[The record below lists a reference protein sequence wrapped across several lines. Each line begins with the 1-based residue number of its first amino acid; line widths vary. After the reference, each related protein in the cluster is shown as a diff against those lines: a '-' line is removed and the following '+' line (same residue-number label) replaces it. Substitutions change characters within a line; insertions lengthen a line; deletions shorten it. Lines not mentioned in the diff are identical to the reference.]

1 MKVELTALGISTQI
15 QDYKVS
21 KKIDDFGV
29 VIDIDTGAIFDKENG
44 YAVLLEN
51 TMKGNTKEP
60 ALITIPCGEDD
71 IEIDGYIGHNQGKIN
86 FKSCR
91 MEKAVKFENPIEC
104 IINKEIN
111 IFDYTPSTT
120 ETIQG
125 NLETE
130 YVTKTIFVN
139 NIAFLDPIVI
149 NAGRYI
155 MPLVD
160 ALANLGPLDDL
171 SSRAFYEAYK
181 RVNVFAVFTND
192 GFIPVYLHHAIVVT
206 VVWQRITSPTQLSN
220 DWIPLPPSEGA
231 GFFIPFAPIEWKSA
245 VITELRA
252 NVELPIGSIN
262 VPYNDVF
269 YEAGNANSLRNVS
282 VSNTFY
288 VNEIIEDIFSCTG
301 LELRS
306 NFFNI
311 NNDNTNPDNS
321 EYDFAIEYLQQLKI
335 AQSFDI
341 IRESAIED
349 SFGKSGTFPAKQ
361 MILEFNRLFGL
372 ILIYDSTADVLRWEH
387 YTYFESKGIDFELQ
401 NIEYE
406 FSDDADINKD
416 IINTE
421 TWTMAQPSPTDGF
434 YTTKID
440 YQNYSLNS
448 EINDI
453 TKKSDKF
460 MTDIF
465 GCLNNKDYEGDAYK
479 KLFFLMATDG
489 SNVIALNSALS
500 MRSIVENLHYRNRA
514 LKTGLHDNRP
524 VTFSG
529 YSVGLSAE
537 ISFFGSFKVF
547 NKINPTNTVK
557 LNVNGNGT
565 WLIDEMEIEGK
576 KITIKIK
583 K

>member
-29 VIDIDTGAIFDKENG
+29 VIDIDTDAIFDKENG

-51 TMKGNTKEP
+51 TMQGNTKEP

-91 MEKAVKFENPIEC
+91 MGKAVKFENPIEC
-104 IINKEIN
+104 IVNKEIN

-120 ETIQG
+120 KTIQG

-282 VSNTFY
+282 VSNTFFI
-288 VNEIIEDIFSCTG
+288 NEIIEEVFSCTG

-311 NNDNTNPDNS
+311 NTDNTNPDNS

-349 SFGKSGTFPAKQ
+349 SFGKSGTFAAKQ

-372 ILIYDSTADVLRWEH
+372 ILIYDSVVDVLRWEH

-401 NIEYE
+401 GIEYE

-479 KLFFLMATDG
+479 KLFFLLATDG
-489 SNVIALNSALS
+489 SNVIALNSSLS

>member
-1 MKVELTALGISTQI
+1 MKVELPSLGIQTQI
-15 QDYKVS
+15 QDYKIN
-21 KKIDDFGV
+21 KKLDDFGV
-29 VIDIDTGAIFDKENG
+29 VIDIDTKAIFDKDNG

-51 TMKGNTKEP
+51 TLQGNTNEP
-60 ALITIPCGEDD
+60 ATITIPCGAEDVE
-71 IEIDGYIGHNQGKIN
+71 IEGYIQHNEGKVN
-86 FKSCR
+86 FNECR
-91 MEKAVKFENPIEC
+91 MEKAVKFDNPIEC
-104 IINKEIN
+104 IVNKEIN
-111 IFDYTPSTT
+111 IFDYTPYETK
-120 ETIQG
+120 TIQG
-125 NLETE
+125 EILYTYYNHAVLIDLEQSKSFTVDQLLGILGGYPDKTSLGFFPE
-130 YVTKTIFVN
+130 FIDLQCYPNIEIDNDENSNYTGHNVTIYVKYIQIFSLTKYSD
-139 NIAFLDPIVI
+139 LWLPIDGGYYFSAI
-149 NAGRYI
+149 PALLYNSGLYTDTAYI
-155 MPLVD
+155 D
-160 ALANLGPLDDL
+160 II
-171 SSRAFYEAYK
+171 
-181 RVNVFAVFTND
+181 
-192 GFIPVYLHHAIVVT
+192 GFIIIVETGVRFT
-206 VVWQRITSPTQLSN
+206 AGKLNTYVE
-220 DWIPLPPSEGA
+220 IP
-231 GFFIPFAPIEWKSA
+231 I
-245 VITELRA
+245 
-252 NVELPIGSIN
+252 
-262 VPYNDVF
+262 
-269 YEAGNANSLRNVS
+269 
-282 VSNTFY
+282 SNTFQI
-288 VNEIIEDIFSCTG
+288 NQIIEDIFECTG
-301 LELRS
+301 LEVRS
-306 NFFNI
+306 NFFDI
-311 NNDNTNPDNS
+311 NADNTQPDNS
-321 EYDFAIEYLQQLKI
+321 EYDFAIEYCQNLRI
-335 AQSFDI
+335 AQSYDI
-341 IRESAIED
+341 IRESALED
-349 SFGKSGTFPAKQ
+349 SFGKSGTFMVKQ

-372 ILIYDSTADVLRWEH
+372 ILIYDSITDVMRWEH
-387 YTYFESKGIDFELQ
+387 YTYFEGKGIDFELQ
-401 NIEYE
+401 GIEYE

-416 IINTE
+416 VVNTE

-465 GCLNNKDYEGDAYK
+465 GCLNNKDYEGDEYK

>member
-1 MKVELTALGISTQI
+1 MKVDLTALGISTQI
-15 QDYKVS
+15 QDYKIS

-29 VIDIDTGAIFDKENG
+29 VIDIDTDAIFDKENG

-51 TMKGNTKEP
+51 TMQGNTKEP
-60 ALITIPCGEDD
+60 TLITIPCGEDD

-206 VVWQRITSPTQLSN
+206 VVWQRITSPTKLSN

-288 VNEIIEDIFSCTG
+288 VNEIIEDIFCCTG

-311 NNDNTNPDNS
+311 NTDNTNPDNS

-349 SFGKSGTFPAKQ
+349 SFGKSGTFAAKQ

-372 ILIYDSTADVLRWEH
+372 ILIYDSTVDVLRWEH

-401 NIEYE
+401 GIEYE

-479 KLFFLMATDG
+479 KLFFLLATDG
-489 SNVIALNSALS
+489 SNVIALNSSLS